1 MVDDVMRKPLGGIQ
15 WSKLPGVFG
24 LSLLLIILCLTACAR
39 SESPVADEPKSTSVA
54 STPTVATSLTTSIP
68 PSATRVSYTPTP
80 ESSTVTDDLQPTVIL
95 TTSPSDSTPTGGE
108 TFVDSGQR
116 LDDQRSWSV
125 ALGDLDADADVDALV
140 VNDHRVQVWL
150 NDGTGIFVSGQE
162 LVKHFSDLALGD
174 LDGDGDLDAFAVGPE
189 RRGEIWLNDGFGFF
203 EIGQRLSSGA
213 LGHAIAL
220 GDVDGDMDLDAYLAS
235 DGMNMLF
242 LNNGQG
248 QFTDSGQR
256 FGSDDPIE
264 DGSIDV
270 VFADLDGDDDTD
282 VFEVVYGGLHRIWFN
297 DGSGNFMDSGQVV
310 DVGEGNSHGV
320 AIGDLDGDGDLD
332 AFVTV
337 TEIMAF
343 QVWFNDGAG
352 VFSNSGQS
360 LPSSNAQKVDLGD
373 LDGDGDL
380 DAFMVNTGTSDEG
393 AGNTIWINNG
403 DGFFLDS
410 GLRLGHE
417 YSLDVALGD
426 LDGDGDLDAFVVNSY
441 FSNATVD
448 KANRVWMN
456 ISS

>member
-1 MVDDVMRKPLGGIQ
+1 MKIPI
-15 WSKLPGVFG
+15 VFG
-24 LSLLLIILCLTACAR
+24 LYLLLIPIFLTACEGNG
-39 SESPVADEPKSTSVA
+39 SSIIDEPTSTSIV
-54 STPTVATSLTTSIP
+54 STPTVATSLTPSIP
-68 PSATRVSYTPTP
+68 PSATSVSYTSTPVLPTAT
-80 ESSTVTDDLQPTVIL
+80 EDLQPTLIL
-95 TTSPSDSTPTGGE
+95 TASPSDITPTGGG

-125 ALGDLDADADVDALV
+125 ALGDLDADADLDALV
-140 VNDHRVQVWL
+140 VNDRRVRVWL

-162 LVKHFSDLALGD
+162 WMKYFSDLALGD
-174 LDGDGDLDAFAVGPE
+174 LDGDGDLDAFVVGPE
-189 RRGEIWLNDGFGFF
+189 RRGEIWINDGFGFF
-203 EIGQRLSSGA
+203 EMGQRLSSGA
-213 LGHAIAL
+213 LGYAIAL

-235 DGMNMLF
+235 EGLNMLF
-242 LNNGQG
+242 VNNGKG

-264 DGSIDV
+264 DSSIDV

-297 DGSGNFMDSGQVV
+297 DGSGNFSDSGQVL
-310 DVGEGNSHGV
+310 DVGLANSHGV

-380 DAFMVNTGTSDEG
+380 DAFMVNTGTSDAG
-393 AGNTIWINNG
+393 AGNTIWWNDG

-410 GLRLGHE
+410 GLRLGHG

-441 FSNATVD
+441 FSNASVD
-448 KANRVWMN
+448 KTNRVWMN